1 MRRGKDKLAFSYKTN
16 TLISQ
21 NLMINIILKPRKIRL
36 SSQEIIAYE
45 RLMKFCVIVDVI
57 SKQVFGPKR
66 APYVTPAAILTLQT
80 IFEKQPSQ
88 LKKRFFQGSKSNFSN
103 KPYFFPFFP
112 GLLSTYV

>member
-1 MRRGKDKLAFSYKTN
+1 MRRGKGKLAFSYKTN

-36 SSQEIIAYE
+36 SSQKIIAYE

-88 LKKRFFQGSKSNFSN
+88 LNVLQGSKSNFSN
-103 KPYFFPFFP
+103 KPYFFPLFS
-112 GLLSTYV
+112 GLLPTYV

>member
-1 MRRGKDKLAFSYKTN
+1 
-16 TLISQ
+16 
-21 NLMINIILKPRKIRL
+21 MITIILKPRKIRL

-88 LKKRFFQGSKSNFSN
+88 LIKRSSR
-103 KPYFFPFFP
+103 
-112 GLLSTYV
+112 L

>member
-66 APYVTPAAILTLQT
+66 APYVTPAAAILTLQT

-88 LKKRFFQGSKSNFSN
+88 LKKRSSR
-103 KPYFFPFFP
+103 
-112 GLLSTYV
+112 L